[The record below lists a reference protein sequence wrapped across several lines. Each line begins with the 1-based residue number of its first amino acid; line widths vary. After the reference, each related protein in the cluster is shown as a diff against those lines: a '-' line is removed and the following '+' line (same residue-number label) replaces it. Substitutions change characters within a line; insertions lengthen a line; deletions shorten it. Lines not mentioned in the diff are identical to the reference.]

1 MPGGMEIHDDAISGV
16 KPNTDD
22 TQDNG
27 IVVPAL
33 DCLVLTEMPL
43 FSYPNQHL
51 LGLLFVALLHAQPTV
66 RCGTGNH
73 LLLLLP

>member
-22 TQDNG
+22 TQ
-27 IVVPAL
+27 VVPAL